1 MVMDG
6 AGWHKSSALKAPA
19 NMRLVLLPP
28 YAPELNPVEHLWD
41 ELREKAFGNVVFENL
56 EALEDHLEAS
66 LRGMELDV
74 PRVYS
79 IVSWPWIMS
88 AL

>member
-1 MVMDG
+1 
-6 AGWHKSSALKAPA
+6 
-19 NMRLVLLPP
+19 
-28 YAPELNPVEHLWD
+28 
-41 ELREKAFGNVVFENL
+41 VVFENL